1 MTKVSSTVLD
11 EISGKLGKGV
21 VFRQTPHGTVM
32 AKAGR
37 KSRKRSQGQAEVRC
51 RIANASAN
59 YRLYA
64 GKLKQAFEGKGTG
77 VSDFNQYVGVNYTN
91 PVYITK
97 TMRVSGCCVLADYT
111 FTVGSLPPISY
122 AVDGSGVLVSQIS
135 LGRLVID
142 EHTTVGA
149 FTQALIVNNVSLEF
163 EDGDQLT
170 FFLGAQSVDAQGM
183 PRANMVAKKVIL
195 SEDDDV
201 TTLWSLVGPE
211 GFRLVDGF
219 LGMGSALENGGAAW
233 VHSRDK
239 VSGDTLV
246 STQKLFVVNEILTYY
261 RSQQAMRASADSYGG
276 INSNRVYLNPKSEE
290 NANGVTM
297 PGGGGSQQSGG
308 NGGGGGS
315 SSTGSETGGQAE
327 VVAKPEI
334 SGRTPFT
341 DSTTV
346 TIEGPE
352 GASLYYS
359 MDGSTPTSKSTM
371 YTEAFELTDTAT
383 VKAIAV
389 IGETSSEVASKT
401 FTKNA

>member
-142 EHTTVGA
+142 EQTTVGA
-149 FTQALIVNNVSLEF
+149 FTQALIANNVSLEF

-201 TTLWSLVGPE
+201 TTLWSLVGSE
-211 GFRLVDGF
+211 GFHSVDGF

-290 NANGVTM
+290 NANGVTV
-297 PGGGGSQQSGG
+297 PGGG
-308 NGGGGGS
+308 NGGNGGS

>member
-77 VSDFNQYVGVNYTN
+77 VSDFNQYVGVNYSN

-149 FTQALIVNNVSLEF
+149 FTQALIVNNTALEF

-211 GFRLVDGF
+211 GFRSVDGF
-219 LGMGSALENGGAAW
+219 LGMGSVLENGGAAW

-308 NGGGGGS
+308 NGGS
-315 SSTGSETGGQAE
+315 SSTGSETDGQAE

-359 MDGSTPTSKSTM
+359 MDGSTPTSESTM

>member
-77 VSDFNQYVGVNYTN
+77 VSDFNQYVGVNYSN

-149 FTQALIVNNVSLEF
+149 FTQALIVNNTALEF

-211 GFRLVDGF
+211 GFRSVDGF
-219 LGMGSALENGGAAW
+219 LGMGSVLENGGAAW

-308 NGGGGGS
+308 NGGS
-315 SSTGSETGGQAE
+315 SSTGSETDGQAE

-359 MDGSTPTSKSTM
+359 MDGSTPTSESTM

-401 FTKNA
+401 FTKNS

>member
-77 VSDFNQYVGVNYTN
+77 VSDFNQYVGVNYSN

-149 FTQALIVNNVSLEF
+149 FTQALIANNVSLEF

-201 TTLWSLVGPE
+201 TTLWSVVGPE
-211 GFRLVDGF
+211 GFRSVDGF

-276 INSNRVYLNPKSEE
+276 INSNRVYLNPKSE
-290 NANGVTM
+290 
-297 PGGGGSQQSGG
+297 QQSGG
-308 NGGGGGS
+308 NGGNGGGGS
-315 SSTGSETGGQAE
+315 SSTGQSEQQGQAE

-359 MDGSTPTSKSTM
+359 MDGSTPTSESTM

>member
-77 VSDFNQYVGVNYTN
+77 VSDFNQYVGVNYSN

-149 FTQALIVNNVSLEF
+149 FTQALIANNVSLEF

-211 GFRLVDGF
+211 GFRSVDGF

-276 INSNRVYLNPKSEE
+276 INSNRVYLNPKSE
-290 NANGVTM
+290 
-297 PGGGGSQQSGG
+297 QQSGG
-308 NGGGGGS
+308 NGGNGGGGS
-315 SSTGSETGGQAE
+315 SSTGQSEQQGQAE

-359 MDGSTPTSKSTM
+359 MDGSTPTSESTM

>member
-77 VSDFNQYVGVNYTN
+77 VSDFNQYVGVNYSN

-149 FTQALIVNNVSLEF
+149 FTQALIANNVSLEF

-201 TTLWSLVGPE
+201 TTPWRLVGPE
-211 GFRLVDGF
+211 GFRSVDGF
-219 LGMGSALENGGAAW
+219 LGMGSVLENGGAAW

-290 NANGVTM
+290 NANGVTV
-297 PGGGGSQQSGG
+297 PGGSGG
-308 NGGGGGS
+308 NGGGGS
-315 SSTGSETGGQAE
+315 SSTGQSEQQGQAE

-359 MDGSTPTSKSTM
+359 MDGSTPTSESTM

-389 IGETSSEVASKT
+389 IGETSSEVVSKT

>member
-77 VSDFNQYVGVNYTN
+77 VSDFNQYVGVNYSN

-149 FTQALIVNNVSLEF
+149 FTQALIVNNTALEF

-183 PRANMVAKKVIL
+183 PRANMVARKVIL

-211 GFRLVDGF
+211 GFRSVDGF

-276 INSNRVYLNPKSEE
+276 INSNRVYLNPKS
-290 NANGVTM
+290 
-297 PGGGGSQQSGG
+297 GG
-308 NGGGGGS
+308 NGGNGGSGGGES
-315 SSTGSETGGQAE
+315 SSTGQSEQQGQAE

-359 MDGSTPTSKSTM
+359 MDGSTPTSESTM
-371 YTEAFELTDTAT
+371 YTEAFELTDSAT

>member
-77 VSDFNQYVGVNYTN
+77 VSDFNQYVGVNYSN

-122 AVDGSGVLVSQIS
+122 AVDGSGELVSNIA

-142 EHTTVGA
+142 AQTTVGA
-149 FTQALIVNNVSLEF
+149 FTQALIANNVSLEF

-201 TTLWSLVGPE
+201 TTLWSVVGPE
-211 GFRLVDGF
+211 GFRSVDGF

-276 INSNRVYLNPKSEE
+276 INSNRVYLNPKS
-290 NANGVTM
+290 
-297 PGGGGSQQSGG
+297 GG
-308 NGGGGGS
+308 NGGNGS
-315 SSTGSETGGQAE
+315 SSTGASEQQGQAE

-359 MDGSTPTSKSTM
+359 MDGSTPTAESTM
-371 YTEAFELTDTAT
+371 YTEAFELTDSAT

-389 IGETSSEVASKT
+389 IGETSSEVVSKT
-401 FTKNA
+401 FTKNS

>member
-77 VSDFNQYVGVNYTN
+77 VSDFNQYVGVNYSN

-149 FTQALIVNNVSLEF
+149 FTQALIVNNTALEF

-211 GFRLVDGF
+211 GFRSVDGF
-219 LGMGSALENGGAAW
+219 LGMGSVLENGGAAW

-290 NANGVTM
+290 NANGVTV
-297 PGGGGSQQSGG
+297 PGGG
-308 NGGGGGS
+308 NGGNGGS

-359 MDGSTPTSKSTM
+359 MDGSTPTSESTM

>member
-77 VSDFNQYVGVNYTN
+77 VSDFNQYVGVNYSN

-149 FTQALIVNNVSLEF
+149 FTQALIANNVSLEF

-201 TTLWSLVGPE
+201 TTLWSVVGPE
-211 GFRLVDGF
+211 GFRSVDGF

-276 INSNRVYLNPKSEE
+276 INSNRVYLNPKSE
-290 NANGVTM
+290 
-297 PGGGGSQQSGG
+297 QQSGG
-308 NGGGGGS
+308 NGGNGGS

-359 MDGSTPTSKSTM
+359 MDGSTPTSESTM

>member
-77 VSDFNQYVGVNYTN
+77 VSDFNQYVGVNYSN

-149 FTQALIVNNVSLEF
+149 FTQALIVNNTALEF

-211 GFRLVDGF
+211 GFRSVDGF
-219 LGMGSALENGGAAW
+219 LGMGSAMENGGAAW

-308 NGGGGGS
+308 NGGS
-315 SSTGSETGGQAE
+315 SSTGSETDGQAE

-359 MDGSTPTSKSTM
+359 MDGSTPTSESTM

>member
-149 FTQALIVNNVSLEF
+149 FTQALIANNVSLEF

-201 TTLWSLVGPE
+201 TTLWSVVGPE
-211 GFRLVDGF
+211 GFRSVDGF

-276 INSNRVYLNPKSEE
+276 INSNRVYLNPKSE
-290 NANGVTM
+290 
-297 PGGGGSQQSGG
+297 QQSGG
-308 NGGGGGS
+308 NGGS

-327 VVAKPEI
+327 VVAKP
-334 SGRTPFT
+334 
-341 DSTTV
+341 
-346 TIEGPE
+346 
-352 GASLYYS
+352 
-359 MDGSTPTSKSTM
+359 
-371 YTEAFELTDTAT
+371 
-383 VKAIAV
+383 
-389 IGETSSEVASKT
+389 
-401 FTKNA
+401 

>member
-77 VSDFNQYVGVNYTN
+77 VSDFNQYVGVNYSN

-149 FTQALIVNNVSLEF
+149 FTQALIANNVSLEF

-201 TTLWSLVGPE
+201 TTLWSLVGSE
-211 GFRLVDGF
+211 GFHSVDGF

-290 NANGVTM
+290 NANGVTV
-297 PGGGGSQQSGG
+297 PGGG
-308 NGGGGGS
+308 NGGGES
-315 SSTGSETGGQAE
+315 SSTGSETDGQAE

-359 MDGSTPTSKSTM
+359 MDGSTPTSESTM
-371 YTEAFELTDTAT
+371 YTEAFELTDSAT